1 MLAFR
6 PVPVFATAQPQPQR
20 PKPNKSAKIS
30 KQLNKAIEHANLICT
45 NYEDTKEC
53 GVAWD
58 QVEELSAALNDALMA
73 APKEEEVW
81 FDDIS
86 KREYDV

>member
-6 PVPVFATAQPQPQR
+6 PVPIVATAQPQR
-20 PKPNKSAKIS
+20 PKPKKSVQIAKKL
-30 KQLNKAIEHANLICT
+30 KQAIEHASLICV

-58 QVEELSAALNDALMA
+58 QVEELSAALNDVIMES
-73 APKEEEVW
+73 PKEEEQVW
-81 FDDIS
+81 FDEIS
-86 KREYDV
+86 KREYDL

>member
-1 MLAFR
+1 MLAR
-6 PVPVFATAQPQPQR
+6 PVPIFATAQPQR
-20 PKPNKSAKIS
+20 PKPKKSVKIA
-30 KQLNKAIEHANLICT
+30 KQLNQAIEHANLICA

-58 QVEELSAALNDALMA
+58 QVEELSAALNDVLMA
-73 APKEEEVW
+73 APKEEVW

-86 KREYDV
+86 KREYDL

>member
-1 MLAFR
+1 MLSVR
-6 PVPVFATAQPQPQR
+6 LVPIVATAQPPH
-20 PKPNKSAKIS
+20 PKKSQKINRKL
-30 KQLNKAIEHANLICT
+30 KQAIEHAKLICV

-58 QVEELSAALNDALMA
+58 QVEELSAALNDQFIIE
-73 APKEEEVW
+73 KNEEL
-81 FDDIS
+81 S

>member
-6 PVPVFATAQPQPQR
+6 PVVATAR
-20 PKPNKSAKIS
+20 PHMKKSQKIS
-30 KQLNKAIEHANLICT
+30 RKLKHAIEHAKLICV

-58 QVEELSAALNDALMA
+58 QVEELSAALNDQFMIE
-73 APKEEEVW
+73 KNEEL
-81 FDDIS
+81 S

>member
-6 PVPVFATAQPQPQR
+6 PVPVFATAQPQPRR
-20 PKPNKSAKIS
+20 PHGKKSMKIA
-30 KQLNKAIEHANLICT
+30 KQLNQAIEHANLICT

-58 QVEELSAALNDALMA
+58 QVEELSAALNDVIMKL
-73 APKEEEVW
+73 PKEEVW

-86 KREYDV
+86 KREYDL

>member
-6 PVPVFATAQPQPQR
+6 PFPILATAR
-20 PKPNKSAKIS
+20 PTPKKSVKIA
-30 KQLNKAIEHANLICT
+30 KQLKQAIEHASLICV

-58 QVEELSAALNDALMA
+58 QVEELSAALNDVIMK
-73 APKEEEVW
+73 APKEEVW
-81 FDDIS
+81 FDEIS
-86 KREYDV
+86 KREYDL